1 MKNIFTLLVL
11 GFALS
16 LNAQLID
23 SLQTTIKPVQSF
35 KADFDGYKYVSQFKN
50 VIQPKSNLAISSFNK
65 TTQLNDVYVL
75 NNVSTVYLKSNLIL
89 ENQYRGFKIDSFNP
103 YGVGDVRY
111 AMVLGVV
118 NSLLNKK

>member
-16 LNAQLID
+16 LNAQSID
-23 SLQTTIKPVQSF
+23 SLQTTIKPVQSL

-50 VIQPKSNLAISSFNK
+50 VIQPKSNLEISSFNK
-65 TTQLNDVYVL
+65 TTGLNDVYFRKNDRLTYV
-75 NNVSTVYLKSNLIL
+75 KSNSVV

-103 YGVGDVRY
+103 YGVGEVRY
-111 AMVLGVV
+111 AFVLGVL
-118 NSLLNKK
+118 NSFLNKK